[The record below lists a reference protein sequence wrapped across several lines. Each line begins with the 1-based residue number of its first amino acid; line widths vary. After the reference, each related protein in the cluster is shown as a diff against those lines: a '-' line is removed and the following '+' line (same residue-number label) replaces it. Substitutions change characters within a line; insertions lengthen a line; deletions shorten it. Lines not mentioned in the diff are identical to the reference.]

1 MENIEQ
7 LNVALLKVQREVP
20 FNNFCRYLAAEKLDK
35 DLPVTL
41 GGACVYQLRKLAK
54 ELTSVEGEES
64 YVEEKG
70 GLHTALIKRVP
81 ETGDR
86 HYLDPFLL
94 HKEAINLDEILR
106 TKRPK
111 ALNVYPQLLTERQA
125 TLELR
130 PSGMQRFYSTLH
142 YNPYNEDEYVS
153 FLFDL
158 DAATSKHPPLTK
170 KRLSGSRP
178 PEFVL
183 RLFNEDL
190 STTTVGWDLA
200 AKSFKIKRKGGRLT
214 QRTYLES
221 SKEFESEKEIVC
233 ARIGVN
239 WSDFQK
245 VIQTAWEIC
254 RALPEEER
262 RVF

>member
-1 MENIEQ
+1 MDTIEQ
-7 LNVALLKVQREVP
+7 LNAALLKIQREVP
-20 FNNFCRYLAAEKLDK
+20 FNNFRRYLAAEKLDK

-41 GGACVYQLRKLAK
+41 GGACVYQLRKLAN

-64 YVEEKG
+64 YVEERG
-70 GLHTALIKRVP
+70 GLHTALIKKVP

-86 HYLDPFLL
+86 YYLDPFLL
-94 HKEAINLDEILR
+94 HKEPVNLDEIIR

-111 ALNVYPQLLTERQA
+111 VLNVYPQLLTEKQA

-130 PSGMQRFYSTLH
+130 PSGLQRFSSTLN
-142 YNPYNEDEYVS
+142 YNPYNESEYVS

-158 DAATSKHPPLTK
+158 EAATTKHPPLTK

-200 AKSFKIKRKGGRLT
+200 TKGFKIRKKGGKIT
-214 QRTYLES
+214 QRTYVES
-221 SKEFESEKEIVC
+221 SKEFETERELVC
-233 ARIGVN
+233 TRIGVN
-239 WSDFQK
+239 WSDFQG
-245 VIQTAWEIC
+245 VIKTAWEIC
-254 RALPEEER
+254 RTLPEEER
-262 RVF
+262 RIF